1 MALDLVT
8 RLTLDTQ
15 QYDKNLQKS
24 KESLESFRK
33 KQSSVGNST
42 NIFAN
47 GLSKS
52 IGGLVGS
59 IGKLVPAF
67 TAASVG
73 FEAFNRHLKMN
84 EYALDSF
91 NKMSEQAQAAVDDLA
106 NSIMSLNSLSLSNLV
121 GNFREMLRVQGE
133 LYDAKDALGTFR
145 TITRHEFVDY
155 SAKRTEALVNYREA
169 KANGDEAGMAK
180 WAAEYKKWTNELIK
194 LTKEEQKYLGGVIQ
208 KEAAKI
214 NAVAKTNLSVGQI
227 MKINRNFATYD
238 DILNTEG
245 SVKLVKGSDPFG
257 LGTLK
262 GSIKSILQ
270 QFFEGRAIQ
279 LNGANR
285 NKEIEMLDKWLKS
298 LGIKETAREL
308 YAISNL
314 RGVGE
319 DELLKPFYEAIENK
333 ELLDQN
339 IANYEKEQQRALKE
353 ESSVAKSTTKA
364 VQKQEKTTNEFQDA
378 IDRFKSTVSALKEQK
393 ESGVIGDAAYRESFQ
408 SALSNMVKT
417 LMSAD
422 VWNKLTDNQKEYV
435 KELSK
440 ILKSVN
446 DADKALQEYN
456 SKSKIDYS
464 GKKISETKRSD
475 IMYMKM
481 YDTAYR
487 DKNPKDTYL
496 GRLITFGND
505 YGNNAVKNEI
515 ERQVGERLAERLKS
529 DKNIDFGKLIDKRVA
544 ERIEKLGESI
554 SPDIQSDIKKDEE
567 MQVHRNLG
575 RALLSHREFKS
586 VIYNFDK
593 DFLKDLLKDYGN
605 EVASSINEYLTE
617 TKYQVSKYDIS
628 KEVPQ
633 YTNTFQTWEDMTK
646 PLFMRSHPGATER
659 DFLEFADAYYKGIV
673 EDLANRQKDLEE
685 REKDIDDEL
694 ENLSELPNKYTEMV
708 KKYQETGDKTILDSI
723 ALLADKISESEKDIA
738 ELQAKKQTIADES
751 KTNKNRTLRMKDA
764 SINVQN
770 RLEDYKELDARIKKW
785 GELASAAYE
794 TANALGTLSNAF
806 AEAGNQ
812 SAASALNIIG
822 GLTQMIGI
830 VGEAIGKILGLMTAN
845 NVKSASELPFPA
857 NLAAIGVAVG
867 ASASVAS
874 TVMSMSRRK
883 YAQGGIVQ
891 GTGSSFSD
899 QIPISVSNGEM
910 ILNKGQQRN
919 LFNLLDR
926 GIGGFDGKIEFKNKL
941 VGSDIIGSATTYN
954 KRRNLIL

>member
-47 GLSKS
+47 GMSKS

-91 NKMSEQAQAAVDDLA
+91 NKMSEQAQAAIDDLA
-106 NSIMSLNSLSLSNLV
+106 NSIMSMNSLSLSNLV
-121 GNFREMLRVQGE
+121 GNFREMLKVQGE

-145 TITRHEFVDY
+145 TVTRHEFVDY
-155 SAKRTEALVNYREA
+155 SARRTEALVNYREA
-169 KANGDEAGMAK
+169 KGNGDEAGMAK
-180 WAAEYKKWTNELIK
+180 WAAEYKKWNGELIK
-194 LTKEEQKYLGGVIQ
+194 LTKEEQKYLAGVIQ
-208 KEAAKI
+208 KEGAKI
-214 NAVAKTNLSVGQI
+214 NAVAKTNLSAEQI

-238 DILNTEG
+238 DILNREG
-245 SVKLVKGSDPFG
+245 SVKMVKGSDPFG
-257 LGTLK
+257 LGTLE
-262 GSIKSILQ
+262 GSIGSILK
-270 QFFEGRAIQ
+270 QFFEGRAIH

-285 NKEIEMLDKWLKS
+285 RRETEMLDKWLRS
-298 LGIKETAREL
+298 QGIKESAREL
-308 YAISNL
+308 YTISKL
-314 RGVGE
+314 RGVNE
-319 DELLKPFYEAIENK
+319 DEILKPFYEAIENK

-339 IANYEKEQQRALKE
+339 LANYQKDQQRALKD
-353 ESSVAKSTTKA
+353 ESSVAKNTTKA
-364 VQKQEKTTNEFQDA
+364 VQKQEKATDEFQDA
-378 IDRFKSTVSALKEQK
+378 IDRFNGTVSALKNQK
-393 ESGVIGDAAYRESFQ
+393 ESGVIGDAEYRELFQ
-408 SALSNMVKT
+408 SALSNMVNT

-422 VWNKLTDNQKEYV
+422 IWNKLTDGQKEYV
-435 KELSK
+435 KQMSSL
-440 ILKSVN
+440 LKEMN
-446 DADKALQEYN
+446 DIDKALLNYN
-456 SKSKIDYS
+456 SKSKTDYS
-464 GKKISETKRSD
+464 DIKKTDERRATVIRL
-475 IMYMKM
+475 KM
-481 YDTAYR
+481 IEDAYR
-487 DKNPKDTYL
+487 DKDPKSTFL
-496 GRLITFGND
+496 GTLINGFDKTR
-505 YGNNAVKNEI
+505 EL
-515 ERQVGERLAERLKS
+515 ERLAGKQLANRLKT
-529 DKNIDFGKLIDKRVA
+529 DKNID
-544 ERIEKLGESI
+544 LGELDLSTDKGEI
-554 SPDIQSDIKKDEE
+554 VEHNEI
-567 MQVHRNLG
+567 MRNLG
-575 RALLSHREFKS
+575 KAFYSAKRKNNMLFNMDADAWKAILNEYGEEVFKS
-586 VIYNFDK
+586 IGQYFIE
-593 DFLKDLLKDYGN
+593 LKH
-605 EVASSINEYLTE
+605 EVSSYD
-617 TKYQVSKYDIS
+617 VSKEAPRFVS
-628 KEVPQ
+628 S
-633 YTNTFQTWEDMTK
+633 FQTEDNMLK
-646 PLFMRSHPGATER
+646 SLFMKSNPGATER
-659 DFLEFADAYYKGIV
+659 DFLVFLNSYYNSLT
-673 EDLANRQKDLEE
+673 EDLYDRQQKIDE
-685 REKDIDDEL
+685 RGNAIDEALNALTEL
-694 ENLSELPNKYTEMV
+694 QNKYDKAV
-708 KKYQETGDKTILDSI
+708 KAYQNTGDETILKTIESLAEKI
-723 ALLADKISESEKDIA
+723 AKLKKDIA
-738 ELQAKKQTIADES
+738 DLQAEKKQNTNDS
-751 KTNKNRTLRMKDA
+751 NDNKNKLGHLQEK
-764 SINVQN
+764 SINTQN
-770 RLEDYKELDARIKKW
+770 KLNDNKELDARIKKW
-785 GELASAAYE
+785 QELASAAYE

-822 GLTQMIGI
+822 GLTQMIGV

-891 GTGSSFSD
+891 GIGSSFSD

-926 GIGGFDGKIEFKNKL
+926 GIGGIEGKIEFKNKL

>member
-33 KQSSVGNST
+33 KQSSVGNSA

-47 GLSKS
+47 GMSKS

-91 NKMSEQAQAAVDDLA
+91 NKMSEQAQAAIDDLA

-145 TITRHEFVDY
+145 TVTRHEFVDY
-155 SAKRTEALVNYREA
+155 SARRTEALVNYREA
-169 KANGDEAGMAK
+169 KGNGDEVGMAK

-238 DILNTEG
+238 SILNREG
-245 SVKLVKGSDPFG
+245 SIKMVKGSDPFG
-257 LGTLK
+257 LGTLEGTI
-262 GSIKSILQ
+262 GSILE
-270 QFFEGRAIQ
+270 QFFESRAIH

-285 NKEIEMLDKWLKS
+285 RKETEMLDKWLRS
-298 LGIKETAREL
+298 LGIKESAKEL

-333 ELLDQN
+333 EVLDQN
-339 IANYEKEQQRALKE
+339 IANWEKEQQRALKD
-353 ESSVAKSTTKA
+353 ESKVNTATTKT
-364 VQKQEKTTNEFQDA
+364 VQKQEKTINEFQDA
-378 IDRFKSTVSALKEQK
+378 IDRFNGTVSALKNQK
-393 ESGVIGDAAYRESFQ
+393 ESGVISEADYRDSFQ

-422 VWNKLTDNQKEYV
+422 VWNKLTDGQKEYV
-435 KELSK
+435 KQMSSLLTEM
-440 ILKSVN
+440 N
-446 DADKALQEYN
+446 DIDKALLDYN
-456 SKSKIDYS
+456 SKSKTDY
-464 GKKISETKRSD
+464 
-475 IMYMKM
+475 
-481 YDTAYR
+481 
-487 DKNPKDTYL
+487 
-496 GRLITFGND
+496 
-505 YGNNAVKNEI
+505 
-515 ERQVGERLAERLKS
+515 
-529 DKNIDFGKLIDKRVA
+529 
-544 ERIEKLGESI
+544 
-554 SPDIQSDIKKDEE
+554 SDIKKTDEKRASIMTVKILE
-567 MQVHRNLG
+567 DIYRSKDPKSTFYGSYIEETRSNEETRSEIEKTIGLELAVRLIKDKNVDFGKYGLSVDKIQQGLG
-575 RALLSHREFKS
+575 KAFLNGEINKPLFKMNKDAWEPIKDYLIGF
-586 VIYNFDK
+586 IYNVRT
-593 DFLKDLLKDYGN
+593 L
-605 EVASSINEYLTE
+605 
-617 TKYQVSKYDIS
+617 DIS
-628 KEVPQ
+628 KEAPKFVS
-633 YTNTFQTWEDMTK
+633 YYQTLTDTLES
-646 PLFMRSHPGATER
+646 LFMKSNPGATNR
-659 DFLEFADAYYKGIV
+659 DFLEFLSSYHKVLI
-673 EDLANRQKDLEE
+673 EDLTDKQKELDE
-685 REKDIDDEL
+685 RGNAIDEALNALTEL
-694 ENLSELPNKYTEMV
+694 QNKYDEAVKAYQNTGDETILKTIELLAEKITEM
-708 KKYQETGDKTILDSI
+708 KTT
-723 ALLADKISESEKDIA
+723 IA
-738 ELQAKKQTIADES
+738 ELQKKKKENASNSEDNNTELLYLQEQSIDTQ
-751 KTNKNRTLRMKDA
+751 KNLDD
-764 SINVQN
+764 
-770 RLEDYKELDARIKKW
+770 LKELDARIKKW
-785 GELASAAYE
+785 QELASAAYE

-822 GLTQMIGI
+822 GLTQMIGV

-891 GTGSSFSD
+891 GIGSSFSD

-926 GIGGFDGKIEFKNKL
+926 GIGGIEGKIEFKNKL

>member
-47 GLSKS
+47 GMSKS

-91 NKMSEQAQAAVDDLA
+91 NKMSEQAQAAIDDLA
-106 NSIMSLNSLSLSNLV
+106 NSIMSMNSLSLSNLV
-121 GNFREMLRVQGE
+121 GNFREMLKVQGE

-145 TITRHEFVDY
+145 TVTRHEFVDY
-155 SAKRTEALVNYREA
+155 TARRTEALVNYREA
-169 KANGDEAGMAK
+169 KGNGDEAGKAK
-180 WAAEYKKWTNELIK
+180 WAAEYKKWNGELIK
-194 LTKEEQKYLGGVIQ
+194 LTKEEQKYLAGVIQ
-208 KEAAKI
+208 KEGAKI
-214 NAVAKTNLSVGQI
+214 NAVAKTNLSAEQI

-238 DILNTEG
+238 DILNREG
-245 SVKLVKGSDPFG
+245 SVKMVKGSDPFG
-257 LGTLK
+257 LGTLE
-262 GSIKSILQ
+262 GSIGSILK
-270 QFFEGRAIQ
+270 QFFEGRAIH

-285 NKEIEMLDKWLKS
+285 RRETEMLDKWLRS
-298 LGIKETAREL
+298 QGIKESAREL
-308 YAISNL
+308 YTISKL
-314 RGVGE
+314 RGVNE
-319 DELLKPFYEAIENK
+319 DEILKPFYEAIENK
-333 ELLDQN
+333 VLLDQN
-339 IANYEKEQQRALKE
+339 LANYQKDQQRALKD
-353 ESSVAKSTTKA
+353 ESSVAKNTTKA
-364 VQKQEKTTNEFQDA
+364 VQKQEKATDEFQDA
-378 IDRFKSTVSALKEQK
+378 IDRFNGTVSALKNQK
-393 ESGVIGDAAYRESFQ
+393 ESGVIGDAEYRELFQ

-422 VWNKLTDNQKEYV
+422 IWNKLTDGQKEYV
-435 KELSK
+435 KQMSSL
-440 ILKSVN
+440 LKEMN
-446 DADKALQEYN
+446 DIDKALLNYN
-456 SKSKIDYS
+456 SKSKTDYS
-464 GKKISETKRSD
+464 DIKKTDERRATVIRL
-475 IMYMKM
+475 KM
-481 YDTAYR
+481 IEDAYR
-487 DKNPKDTYL
+487 DKDPKSTFL
-496 GRLITFGND
+496 GTLINGFD
-505 YGNNAVKNEI
+505 NE
-515 ERQVGERLAERLKS
+515 EKTRELERLAGKQLANRLKT
-529 DKNIDFGKLIDKRVA
+529 DKNIDLGKLDLSTDK
-544 ERIEKLGESI
+544 GEI
-554 SPDIQSDIKKDEE
+554 VEHNEI
-567 MQVHRNLG
+567 MRNLG
-575 RALLSHREFKS
+575 KAFYSAKRKNNMLFNMDADAWKAILNEYGEEVFKS
-586 VIYNFDK
+586 IGQYFIE
-593 DFLKDLLKDYGN
+593 LKH
-605 EVASSINEYLTE
+605 EVSSYD
-617 TKYQVSKYDIS
+617 VSKEAPRFVS
-628 KEVPQ
+628 S
-633 YTNTFQTWEDMTK
+633 FQTEDNMLK
-646 PLFMRSHPGATER
+646 SLFMKSNPGATER
-659 DFLEFADAYYKGIV
+659 DFLVFLNSYYNSLT
-673 EDLANRQKDLEE
+673 EDLYDRQQKIDE
-685 REKDIDDEL
+685 RGNAIDEALNALTEL
-694 ENLSELPNKYTEMV
+694 QNKYDKAV
-708 KKYQETGDKTILDSI
+708 KAYQNTGDETILKTIESLAEKI
-723 ALLADKISESEKDIA
+723 AKLKKDIA
-738 ELQAKKQTIADES
+738 DLQAEKKQNTNDS
-751 KTNKNRTLRMKDA
+751 NNNKNKLGHLQEK
-764 SINVQN
+764 SINTQN
-770 RLEDYKELDARIKKW
+770 KLNDNKELDARIKKW
-785 GELASAAYE
+785 QELASAAYE

-822 GLTQMIGI
+822 GLTQMIGV

-891 GTGSSFSD
+891 GIGSSFSD

-926 GIGGFDGKIEFKNKL
+926 GIGGIEGKIEFKNKL

>member
-47 GLSKS
+47 GMSKS

-91 NKMSEQAQAAVDDLA
+91 NKMSEQAQAAIDDLA
-106 NSIMSLNSLSLSNLV
+106 NSIMSMNSLSLSNLV
-121 GNFREMLRVQGE
+121 GNFREMLKVQGE

-145 TITRHEFVDY
+145 TVTRHEFVDY
-155 SAKRTEALVNYREA
+155 TARRTEALVNYREA
-169 KANGDEAGMAK
+169 KGNGDEAGMAK
-180 WAAEYKKWTNELIK
+180 WAAEYKKWNDELIK
-194 LTKEEQKYLGGVIQ
+194 LTKEEQKYLAGVIQ
-208 KEAAKI
+208 KEGAKI
-214 NAVAKTNLSVGQI
+214 NAVAKTNLSAEQI

-238 DILNTEG
+238 DILNREG
-245 SVKLVKGSDPFG
+245 SVKMVKGSDPFG
-257 LGTLK
+257 LGTLE
-262 GSIKSILQ
+262 GSIGSILK
-270 QFFEGRAIQ
+270 QFFEGRAIH

-285 NKEIEMLDKWLKS
+285 RRETEMLDKWLRS
-298 LGIKETAREL
+298 QGIKESAREL
-308 YAISNL
+308 YTISKL
-314 RGVGE
+314 RGVNE
-319 DELLKPFYEAIENK
+319 DEILKPFYEAIENK
-333 ELLDQN
+333 VLLDQN
-339 IANYEKEQQRALKE
+339 LANYQKDQQRALKD
-353 ESSVAKSTTKA
+353 ESSVAKNTTKA
-364 VQKQEKTTNEFQDA
+364 VQKQEKATDEFQDA
-378 IDRFKSTVSALKEQK
+378 IDRFNGTVSALKNQK
-393 ESGVIGDAAYRESFQ
+393 ESGVIGDAEYRELFQ

-422 VWNKLTDNQKEYV
+422 IWNKLTDGQKEYV
-435 KELSK
+435 KQMSSL
-440 ILKSVN
+440 LKEMN
-446 DADKALQEYN
+446 DIDKALLNYN
-456 SKSKIDYS
+456 SKSKTDYS
-464 GKKISETKRSD
+464 DIKKTDERRATVIRL
-475 IMYMKM
+475 KM
-481 YDTAYR
+481 IEDAYR
-487 DKNPKDTYL
+487 DKDPKSTFL
-496 GRLITFGND
+496 GTLINGFD
-505 YGNNAVKNEI
+505 NE
-515 ERQVGERLAERLKS
+515 EKTRELERLAGKQLANRLKT
-529 DKNIDFGKLIDKRVA
+529 DKNID
-544 ERIEKLGESI
+544 LGELDLSTDKGEI
-554 SPDIQSDIKKDEE
+554 VEHNEI
-567 MQVHRNLG
+567 MRNLG
-575 RALLSHREFKS
+575 KAFYSAKRKNNMLFNMDADAWKAILNEYGEEVFKS
-586 VIYNFDK
+586 IGQYFIE
-593 DFLKDLLKDYGN
+593 LKH
-605 EVASSINEYLTE
+605 EVSSYD
-617 TKYQVSKYDIS
+617 VSKEAPRFVS
-628 KEVPQ
+628 S
-633 YTNTFQTWEDMTK
+633 FQTEDNMLK
-646 PLFMRSHPGATER
+646 SLFMKSNPGATER
-659 DFLEFADAYYKGIV
+659 DFLVFLNSYYNSLT
-673 EDLANRQKDLEE
+673 EDLYDRQQKIDE
-685 REKDIDDEL
+685 RGNAIDEALNALTEL
-694 ENLSELPNKYTEMV
+694 QNKYDKAV
-708 KKYQETGDKTILDSI
+708 KAYQNTGDETILKTIESLAEKI
-723 ALLADKISESEKDIA
+723 AKLKKDIA
-738 ELQAKKQTIADES
+738 DLQAEKKQNTNDS
-751 KTNKNRTLRMKDA
+751 NNNKNKLGHLQEK
-764 SINVQN
+764 SINTQN
-770 RLEDYKELDARIKKW
+770 KLNDNKELDARIKKW
-785 GELASAAYE
+785 QELASAAYE

-822 GLTQMIGI
+822 GLTQMIGV

-891 GTGSSFSD
+891 GIGSSFSD

-926 GIGGFDGKIEFKNKL
+926 GIGGIEGKIEFKNKL

>member
-47 GLSKS
+47 GMSKS

-91 NKMSEQAQAAVDDLA
+91 NKMSEQAQAAIDDLA
-106 NSIMSLNSLSLSNLV
+106 NSIMSMNSLSLSNLV
-121 GNFREMLRVQGE
+121 GNFREMLKVQGE

-145 TITRHEFVDY
+145 TVTRHEFVDY
-155 SAKRTEALVNYREA
+155 SARRTEALVNYREA
-169 KANGDEAGMAK
+169 KGNGDEAGMAK
-180 WAAEYKKWTNELIK
+180 WAAEYKKWNGELIK
-194 LTKEEQKYLGGVIQ
+194 LTKEEQKYIGGVIQ
-208 KEAAKI
+208 KEVNKI
-214 NAVAKTNLSVGQI
+214 NAVSKTNLSLEQI

-238 DILNTEG
+238 DILNREG
-245 SVKLVKGSDPFG
+245 SVKMVKGSDPFG
-257 LGTLK
+257 LGTLE
-262 GSIKSILQ
+262 GSIGSILK
-270 QFFEGRAIQ
+270 QFFEGRAIH

-285 NKEIEMLDKWLKS
+285 RRETEMLDKWLRS
-298 LGIKETAREL
+298 QGIKESAREL
-308 YAISNL
+308 YTISKL
-314 RGVGE
+314 RGVNE
-319 DELLKPFYEAIENK
+319 DEILKPFYEAIENK

-339 IANYEKEQQRALKE
+339 LANYQKDQQRALKD
-353 ESSVAKSTTKA
+353 ESSVAKNTTKA
-364 VQKQEKTTNEFQDA
+364 VQKQEKATDEFQDA
-378 IDRFKSTVSALKEQK
+378 IDRFNGTVSALKNQK
-393 ESGVIGDAAYRESFQ
+393 ESGVIGDAEYRELFQ

-422 VWNKLTDNQKEYV
+422 IWNKLTDGQKEYV
-435 KELSK
+435 KQMSSL
-440 ILKSVN
+440 LKEMN
-446 DADKALQEYN
+446 DIDKALLNYN
-456 SKSKIDYS
+456 SKSKTDYS
-464 GKKISETKRSD
+464 DIKKTDERRATVIRL
-475 IMYMKM
+475 KM
-481 YDTAYR
+481 IEDAYR
-487 DKNPKDTYL
+487 DKDPKSTFL
-496 GRLITFGND
+496 GTLINGFD
-505 YGNNAVKNEI
+505 NE
-515 ERQVGERLAERLKS
+515 EKTRELERLAGKQLANRLKT
-529 DKNIDFGKLIDKRVA
+529 DKNID
-544 ERIEKLGESI
+544 LGELDLSTDKGEI
-554 SPDIQSDIKKDEE
+554 VEHNEI
-567 MQVHRNLG
+567 MRNLG
-575 RALLSHREFKS
+575 KAFYSAKRKNNMLFNMDADAWKAILNEYGEEVFKS
-586 VIYNFDK
+586 IGQYFIE
-593 DFLKDLLKDYGN
+593 LKH
-605 EVASSINEYLTE
+605 EVSSYD
-617 TKYQVSKYDIS
+617 VSKEAPRFVS
-628 KEVPQ
+628 S
-633 YTNTFQTWEDMTK
+633 FQTEDNMLK
-646 PLFMRSHPGATER
+646 SLFMKSNPGATER
-659 DFLEFADAYYKGIV
+659 DFLVFLNSYYNSLT
-673 EDLANRQKDLEE
+673 EDLYDRQQKIDE
-685 REKDIDDEL
+685 RGNAIDEALNALTEL
-694 ENLSELPNKYTEMV
+694 QNKYDKAV
-708 KKYQETGDKTILDSI
+708 KAYQNTGDETILKTIESLAEKI
-723 ALLADKISESEKDIA
+723 AKLKKDIA
-738 ELQAKKQTIADES
+738 DLQAEKKQNTNDS
-751 KTNKNRTLRMKDA
+751 NNNKNKLGHLQEK
-764 SINVQN
+764 SINTQN
-770 RLEDYKELDARIKKW
+770 KLNDNKELDARIKKW
-785 GELASAAYE
+785 QELASAAYE

-822 GLTQMIGI
+822 GLTQMIGV

-891 GTGSSFSD
+891 GIGSSFSD

-926 GIGGFDGKIEFKNKL
+926 GIGGIEGKIEFKNKL

>member
-47 GLSKS
+47 GMSKS

-91 NKMSEQAQAAVDDLA
+91 NKMSEQAQAAIDDLA
-106 NSIMSLNSLSLSNLV
+106 NSIMSMNSLSLSNLV
-121 GNFREMLRVQGE
+121 GNFREMLKVQGE

-145 TITRHEFVDY
+145 TVTRHEFVDY
-155 SAKRTEALVNYREA
+155 SARRTEALVNYREA
-169 KANGDEAGMAK
+169 KSNGDEAGMAK
-180 WAAEYKKWTNELIK
+180 WAAEYKKWNGELIK
-194 LTKEEQKYLGGVIQ
+194 LTKEEQKYLADVIQ
-208 KEAAKI
+208 KEGAKI
-214 NAVAKTNLSVGQI
+214 NAVAKTNLSVEQI

-238 DILNTEG
+238 DILNREG
-245 SVKLVKGSDPFG
+245 SVKMVKGSDPFG
-257 LGTLK
+257 LGTLE
-262 GSIKSILQ
+262 GSIGSILK
-270 QFFEGRAIQ
+270 QFFEGRAIH

-285 NKEIEMLDKWLKS
+285 RRETEMLDKWLRS
-298 LGIKETAREL
+298 QGIKESAREL
-308 YAISNL
+308 YTISKL
-314 RGVGE
+314 RGVNE
-319 DELLKPFYEAIENK
+319 DEILKPFYEAIENK

-339 IANYEKEQQRALKE
+339 LANYQKDQQRALKD
-353 ESSVAKSTTKA
+353 ESSVAKNTTKA
-364 VQKQEKTTNEFQDA
+364 VQKQEKATDEFQDA
-378 IDRFKSTVSALKEQK
+378 IDRFNGTVSALKNQK
-393 ESGVIGDAAYRESFQ
+393 ESGVIGDAEYRELFQ

-422 VWNKLTDNQKEYV
+422 IWNKLTDGQKEYV
-435 KELSK
+435 KQMSSL
-440 ILKSVN
+440 LKEMN
-446 DADKALQEYN
+446 DIDKALLNYN
-456 SKSKIDYS
+456 SKSKTDYS
-464 GKKISETKRSD
+464 DIKKTDERRATVIRL
-475 IMYMKM
+475 KM
-481 YDTAYR
+481 IEDAYR
-487 DKNPKDTYL
+487 DKDPKSTFL
-496 GRLITFGND
+496 GTLIKGVD
-505 YGNNAVKNEI
+505 NE
-515 ERQVGERLAERLKS
+515 EKTREFERLAGKQLANRLKT
-529 DKNIDFGKLIDKRVA
+529 DKNIDLGKLDLPTDK
-544 ERIEKLGESI
+544 GEI
-554 SPDIQSDIKKDEE
+554 VEHDEI
-567 MQVHRNLG
+567 MRNLG
-575 RALLSHREFKS
+575 KAFYSTKRKNNMLFNMDADAWKAILNEYGEEVFKS
-586 VIYNFDK
+586 IGQYFIE
-593 DFLKDLLKDYGN
+593 LKH
-605 EVASSINEYLTE
+605 EVSSYD
-617 TKYQVSKYDIS
+617 VSKEAPRFVS
-628 KEVPQ
+628 S
-633 YTNTFQTWEDMTK
+633 FQTEDNMLK
-646 PLFMRSHPGATER
+646 SLFMKSNPGATER
-659 DFLEFADAYYKGIV
+659 DFLEFLNSYYKSLT
-673 EDLANRQKDLEE
+673 EDLYDRQQKIDE
-685 REKDIDDEL
+685 RGNAIDEALNALTEL
-694 ENLSELPNKYTEMV
+694 QNKYDEAV
-708 KKYQETGDKTILDSI
+708 KAYQNTGDETILKTIESLAEKI
-723 ALLADKISESEKDIA
+723 ANMKKNIAD
-738 ELQAKKQTIADES
+738 LQAEKKQNTNDS
-751 KTNKNRTLRMKDA
+751 NDNKNKLGHLQEK
-764 SINVQN
+764 SINTQN
-770 RLEDYKELDARIKKW
+770 KLDDIKELDAKIKKW
-785 GELASAAYE
+785 QELASAAYE
-794 TANALGTLSNAF
+794 LGNALGTLSNAF

-822 GLTQMIGI
+822 GLTQMIGV

-891 GTGSSFSD
+891 GIGSSFSD

-926 GIGGFDGKIEFKNKL
+926 GIGGIEGKIEFKNKL

>member
-33 KQSSVGNST
+33 KQNSVGDST

-47 GLSKS
+47 GLGKS

-91 NKMSEQAQAAVDDLA
+91 NKMTEQAQAAIDDLA
-106 NSIMSLNSLSLSNLV
+106 NSIMSMNSLSLSNLV

-145 TITRHEFVDY
+145 TVTRHEFVDY
-155 SAKRTEALVNYREA
+155 TARRTEALVNYREA

-180 WAAEYKKWTNELIK
+180 WAAEYKKRTNELIK
-194 LTKEEQKYLGGVIQ
+194 LTKEEQKYLAGVIQ
-208 KEAAKI
+208 KESAKI

-238 DILNTEG
+238 DILNREGKIKFVEG
-245 SVKLVKGSDPFG
+245 SDYSG
-257 LGTLK
+257 LGTLE
-262 GSIKSILQ
+262 GSIKSILKD
-270 QFFEGRAIQ
+270 FFEVRAIH

-285 NKEIEMLDKWLKS
+285 RKETEMLDKWLRS
-298 LGIKETAREL
+298 LGIKESAKEL
-308 YAISNL
+308 YEISKL

-339 IANYEKEQQRALKE
+339 IANLEKEQQRALKD
-353 ESSVAKSTTKA
+353 ESSVAKNTTKA

-378 IDRFKSTVSALKEQK
+378 IDRFKSTVSVLKEQK
-393 ESGVIGDAAYRESFQ
+393 ESGVISDTEYRESFQ

-422 VWNKLTDNQKEYV
+422 IWNKLTDNQKEYV
-435 KELSK
+435 KTQTD
-440 ILKSVN
+440 ILGRLVEN
-446 DADKALQEYN
+446 NKALQEYN
-456 SKSKIDYS
+456 SKSKTNYS
-464 GKKISETKRSD
+464 TIKSSDDKRVD
-475 IMYMKM
+475 FMIMQM
-481 YDTAYR
+481 YQTAYQS
-487 DKNPKDTYL
+487 KNPKDTYFANVKSNDSKSDNGNDNEAARRNFERIIGGIVSNRLKLDMNIALPEEIEKATKGEVKARDVRRTLGQIILNDNNDVIISDLLNQLNDSYQFDIVDAIDNYLTDLKYQMTKFDLTKEAPRYVDTITAEELTLRPLFMKSNPSATDRDYWEFANSYYEKLIEDLQNL
-496 GRLITFGND
+496 GRTLDEGKQNIDND
-505 YGNNAVKNEI
+505 LNKANSDLAESEKKYDEAVKKFQGSNNEGEGNEI
-515 ERQVGERLAERLKS
+515 KELGDDITNLKNRIEILEKEKTNIELKS
-529 DKNIDFGKLIDKRVA
+529 DTNNSNINRIQGYGINAQNKL
-544 ERIEKLGESI
+544 
-554 SPDIQSDIKKDEE
+554 
-567 MQVHRNLG
+567 N
-575 RALLSHREFKS
+575 
-586 VIYNFDK
+586 
-593 DFLKDLLKDYGN
+593 
-605 EVASSINEYLTE
+605 
-617 TKYQVSKYDIS
+617 
-628 KEVPQ
+628 
-633 YTNTFQTWEDMTK
+633 
-646 PLFMRSHPGATER
+646 
-659 DFLEFADAYYKGIV
+659 
-673 EDLANRQKDLEE
+673 
-685 REKDIDDEL
+685 
-694 ENLSELPNKYTEMV
+694 
-708 KKYQETGDKTILDSI
+708 
-723 ALLADKISESEKDIA
+723 
-738 ELQAKKQTIADES
+738 
-751 KTNKNRTLRMKDA
+751 
-764 SINVQN
+764 
-770 RLEDYKELDARIKKW
+770 DYKDVDARIKKW

-822 GLTQMIGI
+822 GLTQMIGV

-891 GTGSSFSD
+891 GIGSSFSD

-926 GIGGFDGKIEFKNKL
+926 GIGGIDGKIEFKNKL

>member
-47 GLSKS
+47 GMSKS

-91 NKMSEQAQAAVDDLA
+91 NKMSEQAQAAIDDLA
-106 NSIMSLNSLSLSNLV
+106 NSIMSMNSLSLSNLV
-121 GNFREMLRVQGE
+121 GNFREMLKVQGE

-145 TITRHEFVDY
+145 TVTRHEFVDY
-155 SAKRTEALVNYREA
+155 SARRTEALVNYREA
-169 KANGDEAGMAK
+169 KGNGDEAGMAK
-180 WAAEYKKWTNELIK
+180 WAAEYKKWNGELIK
-194 LTKEEQKYLGGVIQ
+194 LTKEEQKYLAGVIQ
-208 KEAAKI
+208 KEGAKI
-214 NAVAKTNLSVGQI
+214 NAVAKTNLSVEQI

-238 DILNTEG
+238 DILNREG
-245 SVKLVKGSDPFG
+245 SVKMVKGSDPFG
-257 LGTLK
+257 LGTLE
-262 GSIKSILQ
+262 GSIGSILK
-270 QFFEGRAIQ
+270 QFFEGRAIH

-285 NKEIEMLDKWLKS
+285 RRETEMLDKWLRS
-298 LGIKETAREL
+298 QGIKESAREL
-308 YAISNL
+308 YTISKL
-314 RGVGE
+314 RGVNE
-319 DELLKPFYEAIENK
+319 DEILKPFYEAIENK

-339 IANYEKEQQRALKE
+339 LANYQKDQQRALKD
-353 ESSVAKSTTKA
+353 ESSVAKNTTKA
-364 VQKQEKTTNEFQDA
+364 VQKQEKATDEFQDA
-378 IDRFKSTVSALKEQK
+378 IDRFNGTVSALKNQK
-393 ESGVIGDAAYRESFQ
+393 ESGVIGDAEYRELFQ

-422 VWNKLTDNQKEYV
+422 IWNKLTDGQKEYV
-435 KELSK
+435 KQMSSL
-440 ILKSVN
+440 LKEMN
-446 DADKALQEYN
+446 DIDKALLNYN
-456 SKSKIDYS
+456 SKSKTDYS
-464 GKKISETKRSD
+464 DIKKTDGRRATVIRL
-475 IMYMKM
+475 KM
-481 YDTAYR
+481 IEDAYR
-487 DKNPKDTYL
+487 DKDPKSTFL
-496 GRLITFGND
+496 GTLIKGFDKTR
-505 YGNNAVKNEI
+505 EL
-515 ERQVGERLAERLKS
+515 ERLTGKELANRLKT
-529 DKNIDFGKLIDKRVA
+529 DKNID
-544 ERIEKLGESI
+544 LGELDLSTDKGEI
-554 SPDIQSDIKKDEE
+554 VEHNEI
-567 MQVHRNLG
+567 MRNLG
-575 RALLSHREFKS
+575 KAFYSAKRKNNMLFNMDADAWKAILNKYGEEVFKS
-586 VIYNFDK
+586 IGQYFIE
-593 DFLKDLLKDYGN
+593 LKHEVSSYDVSKEAPRFVSFFQTEDNLLK
-605 EVASSINEYLTE
+605 S
-617 TKYQVSKYDIS
+617 
-628 KEVPQ
+628 
-633 YTNTFQTWEDMTK
+633 
-646 PLFMRSHPGATER
+646 LFMKSNPGATER
-659 DFLEFADAYYKGIV
+659 DFLVFLNSYYNSLT
-673 EDLANRQKDLEE
+673 EDLYDRQQKIDE
-685 REKDIDDEL
+685 RGNAIDEALNALTEL
-694 ENLSELPNKYTEMV
+694 QNKYDEAV
-708 KKYQETGDKTILDSI
+708 KAYQNTGDETILKTIESLAEKI
-723 ALLADKISESEKDIA
+723 AKLKKDIA
-738 ELQAKKQTIADES
+738 DLQAEKKQNTNDS
-751 KTNKNRTLRMKDA
+751 NDNKNKLGHLQEK
-764 SINVQN
+764 SINTQN
-770 RLEDYKELDARIKKW
+770 KLNDNKELDARIKKW
-785 GELASAAYE
+785 QELASAAYE

-822 GLTQMIGI
+822 GLTQMIGV

-891 GTGSSFSD
+891 GIGSSFSD

-926 GIGGFDGKIEFKNKL
+926 GIGGIEGKIEFKNKL

>member
-47 GLSKS
+47 GMSKS

-91 NKMSEQAQAAVDDLA
+91 NKMSEQAQAAIDDLA
-106 NSIMSLNSLSLSNLV
+106 NSIMSMNSLSLSNLV
-121 GNFREMLRVQGE
+121 GNFREMLKVQGE

-145 TITRHEFVDY
+145 TVTRHEFVDY
-155 SAKRTEALVNYREA
+155 SARRTEALVNYREA
-169 KANGDEAGMAK
+169 KGNGDEAGKAK
-180 WAAEYKKWTNELIK
+180 WAAEYKKWNGELIK
-194 LTKEEQKYLGGVIQ
+194 LTKEEQKYLAGVIQ
-208 KEAAKI
+208 KEGAKI
-214 NAVAKTNLSVGQI
+214 NAVAKTNLSVEQI

-238 DILNTEG
+238 DILNRER
-245 SVKLVKGSDPFG
+245 SVKMVKGSDPFG
-257 LGTLK
+257 LGTLE
-262 GSIKSILQ
+262 GSIGSILK
-270 QFFEGRAIQ
+270 QFFEGRAIH

-285 NKEIEMLDKWLKS
+285 RRETEMLDKWLRS
-298 LGIKETAREL
+298 QGIKESAREL
-308 YAISNL
+308 YTISKL
-314 RGVGE
+314 RGVNE
-319 DELLKPFYEAIENK
+319 DEILKPFYEAIENK

-339 IANYEKEQQRALKE
+339 LANYQKDQQRALKD
-353 ESSVAKSTTKA
+353 ESSVAKNTTKA
-364 VQKQEKTTNEFQDA
+364 VQKQEKATDEFQDA
-378 IDRFKSTVSALKEQK
+378 IDRFNGTVSALKNQK
-393 ESGVIGDAAYRESFQ
+393 ESGVIGDAEYRELFQ

-422 VWNKLTDNQKEYV
+422 IWNKLSDGQKEYV
-435 KELSK
+435 KKMSSLLTEM
-440 ILKSVN
+440 N
-446 DADKALQEYN
+446 DIDKALLDYN
-456 SKSKIDYS
+456 SKNKTDYS
-464 GKKISETKRSD
+464 NLKKGDEKRASIMAVKILEDVYRSKDPKSTFYGSYIEETRGNEETRSEIEKT
-475 IMYMKM
+475 IGLEL
-481 YDTAYR
+481 AV
-487 DKNPKDTYL
+487 
-496 GRLITFGND
+496 RLI
-505 YGNNAVKNEI
+505 
-515 ERQVGERLAERLKS
+515 Q
-529 DKNIDFGKLIDKRVA
+529 DKNIDFGKLGLSVDEIQQS
-544 ERIEKLGESI
+544 LGKAFLNGEI
-554 SPDIQSDIKKDEE
+554 NKPLFNMNKDAWEPIKDY
-567 MQVHRNLG
+567 LIG
-575 RALLSHREFKS
+575 F
-586 VIYNFDK
+586 IYNVRT
-593 DFLKDLLKDYGN
+593 L
-605 EVASSINEYLTE
+605 
-617 TKYQVSKYDIS
+617 DIS
-628 KEVPQ
+628 KEAPKFVS
-633 YTNTFQTWEDMTK
+633 YYQTLTDTLES
-646 PLFMRSHPGATER
+646 LFMKSNPRATNR
-659 DFLEFADAYYKGIV
+659 DFLEFLSSYHKVLI
-673 EDLANRQKDLEE
+673 EDLTDKQKELDE
-685 REKDIDDEL
+685 RGNAIDEAL
-694 ENLSELPNKYTEMV
+694 NTLTEFQNKYDEAV
-708 KKYQETGDKTILDSI
+708 KAYQNTGDETILKTIE
-723 ALLADKISESEKDIA
+723 LLAEKIAEMKTTIA
-738 ELQAKKQTIADES
+738 ELQKKKKENASNSEDNNTELLYLQEQSIDTQ
-751 KTNKNRTLRMKDA
+751 KNLGD
-764 SINVQN
+764 
-770 RLEDYKELDARIKKW
+770 LKELDARIKKW
-785 GELASAAYE
+785 EELASAAYQ

-822 GLTQMIGI
+822 GLTQMIGV

-891 GTGSSFSD
+891 GIGSSFSD

-926 GIGGFDGKIEFKNKL
+926 GIGGIEGKIEFKNKL

>member
-47 GLSKS
+47 GMSKS

-91 NKMSEQAQAAVDDLA
+91 NKMSEQAQAAIDDLA
-106 NSIMSLNSLSLSNLV
+106 NSIMSMNSLSLSNLV
-121 GNFREMLRVQGE
+121 GNFREMLKVQGE

-145 TITRHEFVDY
+145 TVTRHEFVGY
-155 SAKRTEALVNYREA
+155 SARRTEALVNYREA
-169 KANGDEAGMAK
+169 KGNGDEAGMAK
-180 WAAEYKKWTNELIK
+180 WAAEYKKWNGELIK
-194 LTKEEQKYLGGVIQ
+194 LTKEEQKYLAGVIQ
-208 KEAAKI
+208 KEGAKI
-214 NAVAKTNLSVGQI
+214 NAVAKTNLSAEQI

-238 DILNTEG
+238 DILNREG
-245 SVKLVKGSDPFG
+245 SVKMVKGSDPFG
-257 LGTLK
+257 LGTLE
-262 GSIKSILQ
+262 GSIRSILK
-270 QFFEGRAIQ
+270 QFFEGRAIH

-285 NKEIEMLDKWLKS
+285 RRETEMLDKWLRS
-298 LGIKETAREL
+298 QGIKESAREL
-308 YAISNL
+308 YTISKL
-314 RGVGE
+314 RGVNE
-319 DELLKPFYEAIENK
+319 DEILKPFYEAIENK

-339 IANYEKEQQRALKE
+339 LANYQKDQQRALKD
-353 ESSVAKSTTKA
+353 ESSVAKNTTKA
-364 VQKQEKTTNEFQDA
+364 VQKQEKATDEFQDA
-378 IDRFKSTVSALKEQK
+378 IDRFNGTVSALKNQK
-393 ESGVIGDAAYRESFQ
+393 ESGVIGDAEYRELFQ

-422 VWNKLTDNQKEYV
+422 IWNKLTDGQKEYV
-435 KELSK
+435 KQMSSL
-440 ILKSVN
+440 LKEMN
-446 DADKALQEYN
+446 DIDKALLNYN
-456 SKSKIDYS
+456 SKSKTDYS
-464 GKKISETKRSD
+464 DIKKTDERRATVIRL
-475 IMYMKM
+475 KM
-481 YDTAYR
+481 IEDAYR
-487 DKNPKDTYL
+487 DKDPKSTFL
-496 GRLITFGND
+496 GTLINGFD
-505 YGNNAVKNEI
+505 NE
-515 ERQVGERLAERLKS
+515 EKTRELERLAGKQLANRLKT
-529 DKNIDFGKLIDKRVA
+529 DKNID
-544 ERIEKLGESI
+544 LGELDLSTDKGEI
-554 SPDIQSDIKKDEE
+554 VEHNEI
-567 MQVHRNLG
+567 MRNLG
-575 RALLSHREFKS
+575 KAFYSAKRKNNMLFNMDADAWKAILNEYGEEVFKS
-586 VIYNFDK
+586 IGQYFIE
-593 DFLKDLLKDYGN
+593 LKH
-605 EVASSINEYLTE
+605 EVSSYD
-617 TKYQVSKYDIS
+617 VSKEAPRFVS
-628 KEVPQ
+628 S
-633 YTNTFQTWEDMTK
+633 FQTEDNMLK
-646 PLFMRSHPGATER
+646 SLFMKSNPGATER
-659 DFLEFADAYYKGIV
+659 DFLVFLNSYYNSLT
-673 EDLANRQKDLEE
+673 EDLYDRQQKIDE
-685 REKDIDDEL
+685 RGNAIDEALNALTEL
-694 ENLSELPNKYTEMV
+694 QNKYDKAV
-708 KKYQETGDKTILDSI
+708 KAYQNTGDETILKTIESLAEKI
-723 ALLADKISESEKDIA
+723 AKLKKDIA
-738 ELQAKKQTIADES
+738 DLQAEKKQNTNDS
-751 KTNKNRTLRMKDA
+751 NDNKNKLGHLQEK
-764 SINVQN
+764 SINTQN
-770 RLEDYKELDARIKKW
+770 KLNDNKELDARIKKW
-785 GELASAAYE
+785 QELASAAYE

-822 GLTQMIGI
+822 GLTQMIGV

-891 GTGSSFSD
+891 GIGSSFSD

-926 GIGGFDGKIEFKNKL
+926 GIGGIEGKIEFKNKL